1 MRTHLEDI
9 IKLQSV
15 LTELSAAQA
24 RLSGVPEWMADLHR
38 EHSERQAEI
47 TTLEETLAAADSER
61 RSAEGSVSDVQEKLK
76 KYQQQLNQVTT
87 QREYGA
93 LLQEID
99 TAKASIQA
107 AEQAGLGALE
117 KREQAEVALKTAR
130 DAFEALDQRFRDEMG
145 RWEAEK
151 PAISAQ
157 IEELAGSIASLRERI
172 PRPVLATIDRV
183 RERNNTSAVAM
194 VLAVERVV
202 RGPRVYHCAAC
213 NYSVRPQVVV
223 EIRTA
228 GALVQCE
235 GCKRILYTP
244 PVEAPALAETQA

>member
-24 RLSGVPEWMADLHR
+24 KLSGVPEWMSDLHR
-38 EHSERQAEI
+38 EHTARQNEI
-47 TTLEETLAAADSER
+47 TALEETLAAADTER
-61 RSAEGSVSDVQEKLK
+61 RAAEGSVSDVQEKLK

-99 TAKASIQA
+99 TAKSSIQA
-107 AEQAGLGALE
+107 AEQTGIDALE
-117 KREQAEVALKTAR
+117 KREKAEADLTAAR
-130 DAFEALDQRFRDEMG
+130 EAFAALDQRFKDEMA
-145 RWEAEK
+145 RWEGEK

-157 IEELAGSIASLRERI
+157 IQSLEGSVSSLRERL

-194 VLAVERVV
+194 VLAVERMV

-223 EIRTA
+223 EIRTT

-244 PVEAPALAETQA
+244 PAEEPQA